1 MVILQAYY
9 CTVKWLT
16 LLFLF
21 SRSQV
26 WYLGQHS
33 WHARAWTKPKI
44 KDQWAIWNSSE
55 HIWQFCHIP
64 FHLCL
69 FTSFASSSCG
79 LLLLQRQF
87 TSLISTPSWHTAWF
101 FGEILQIETVYSNF
115 RKGPLDLLQI
125 LATELH
131 VVDYLKNWAYFH
143 CSLNTYCHLHYL

>member
-26 WYLGQHS
+26 WYLNQHS

-44 KDQWAIWNSSE
+44 KDQWGIWYSSG
-55 HIWQFCHIP
+55 HIWQFCHIT

-79 LLLLQRQF
+79 LLLLQR
-87 TSLISTPSWHTAWF
+87 HT
-101 FGEILQIETVYSNF
+101 QY
-115 RKGPLDLLQI
+115 DLLAFVRSMCVLCFYHLLSPVHHLLLDHLVIFQ
-125 LATELH
+125 
-131 VVDYLKNWAYFH
+131 NH
-143 CSLNTYCHLHYL
+143 CTWERVSNS

>member
-1 MVILQAYY
+1 MIILQAYY

-26 WYLGQHS
+26 RYVGQHS

-44 KDQWAIWNSSE
+44 KNQWGIWYSSE

-69 FTSFASSSCG
+69 FTAFASSSCG
-79 LLLLQRQF
+79 LLLLQTRTIWSAGICEKHMCAVF
-87 TSLISTPSWHTAWF
+87 LPSTLTCSSSSPGSF
-101 FGEILQIETVYSNF
+101 DDFSKPLQLRES
-115 RKGPLDLLQI
+115 Q
-125 LATELH
+125 
-131 VVDYLKNWAYFH
+131 
-143 CSLNTYCHLHYL
+143 